1 MYFGL
6 TEEQRLL
13 RDSVRDVLKKECPP
27 SVVRAAWST
36 DSAASRA
43 PALWSTLA
51 EMGVLGIT
59 APEVNG
65 GLGMGELELA
75 PILEECGYVAL
86 PSPIVETV
94 GVAVPLLRGL
104 GPSDLASDWLKRVS
118 TGGAVLTV
126 GLSRDPFVVD
136 ADIADLLILE
146 HAPDFDG
153 LHELHAVTRDDV
165 TLEAQ
170 PTVDGAR
177 RLFRV
182 TWNPRPATR
191 IAVGDV
197 AQLTAA
203 AAFER
208 GALGNAA
215 VLLGLSR
222 RLIETTVDYVKV
234 RKQFGSAI
242 GSFQA
247 VKHNL
252 SDALM
257 ALEFARPV
265 VWRAAHAV
273 ALGEDS
279 RSLYVAMAK
288 ARASDAATLAA
299 RVALQCHGAIG
310 YSFEHDLHLFMKR
323 VWALSAAWGDAAF
336 HRSAVAREIL
346 SASSL
351 EIEGAP

>member
-27 SVVRAAWST
+27 SLVRAAWNHENDGRT
-36 DSAASRA
+36 

-51 EMGVLGIT
+51 GLGVLGLT
-59 APEVNG
+59 VPEADG
-65 GLGMGELELA
+65 GLGMNELELA
-75 PILEECGYVAL
+75 PILEECGFVAL
-86 PSPIVETV
+86 PSPVVETV
-94 GVAVPLLRGL
+94 AVAVPLLRGL
-104 GPSDLASDWLKRVS
+104 GPSDLASEWLKRVS
-118 TGGAVLTV
+118 TGDAVLTV
-126 GLSRDPFVVD
+126 GLSRDPFVAD
-136 ADIADLLILE
+136 AHVADLLLLE

-153 LHELHAVTRDDV
+153 LHELHAVSRSDV
-165 TLEAQ
+165 QLGAQ
-170 PTVDGAR
+170 PAVDGAR

-182 TWNPRPATR
+182 AWEPRPQTR

-197 AQLTAA
+197 AQLAA
-203 AAFER
+203 TAAFER
-208 GALGNAA
+208 GALGSAA
-215 VLLGLSR
+215 VLLGLAR

-247 VKHNL
+247 VKHHMA
-252 SDALM
+252 DALM

-265 VWRAAHAV
+265 VYRAAHAV
-273 ALGEDS
+273 ALGEAS
-279 RSLYVAMAK
+279 RGLYVAMAK

-323 VWALSAAWGDAAF
+323 VWALSAAWGDSAF
-336 HRSAVAREIL
+336 HRGEVAHEIFN
-346 SASSL
+346 ATSL
-351 EIEGAP
+351 EREGAP